1 MKNLVNNWILKT
13 APFLAPFPTA
23 YVIYGSLVE
32 TLQWDPWVAFI
43 AAAVIEMIGF
53 RSVGLLVE
61 IYQFNRTCSAV
72 ELRMRAPLWQP
83 ILTVVVYFLAVVSLT
98 ILLEIV
104 PTLAM
109 WSPVGFTVM
118 GLTGGWLAALTSD
131 QDEREKSRADLRKKA
146 QEAQELAR
154 KAKQEKKQG
163 KQLAQAS
170 PGLAGKTDKQDQQLA
185 QVAPASPD
193 KLHPQVARKA
203 DKLQAQDSKQP
214 VQDEALLAYWR
225 DNPQAS
231 DQQVADK
238 FGKSRQAIQQR
249 RDKLID
255 KGEIKMTPQGVEIIG
270 IAVGV
275 AEVTA

>member
-1 MKNLVNNWILKT
+1 MKNIVNNWILKT

-23 YVIYGSLVE
+23 YVIFGSLKVE
-32 TLQWDPWVAFI
+32 LGWEPWIAFI
-43 AAAVIEMIGF
+43 AASVIEMIGF

-72 ELRMRAPLWQP
+72 EVRLRAPLWQP
-83 ILTVVVYFLAVVSLT
+83 VLTVVVYFTAVLSLT

-104 PTLAM
+104 PTLSL
-109 WSPVGFTVM
+109 WSPVAFTVM

-146 QEAQELAR
+146 QEALELAR

-163 KQLAQAS
+163 KQVPQVAQAS
-170 PGLAGKTDKQDQQLA
+170 PDLAGKADKQDQQLA

-193 KLHPQVARKA
+193 LAGKV
-203 DKLQAQDSKQP
+203 DKQASKQP
-214 VQDEALLAYWR
+214 VQDAALLAYWQA
-225 DNPQAS
+225 NPQAS
-231 DQQVADK
+231 DQQVADY
-238 FGKSRQAIQQR
+238 FSKSRQAIQQR
-249 RDKLID
+249 RDKLVS
-255 KGEIKMTPQGVEIIG
+255 KGEIKVTSLGVQVVG
-270 IAVGV
+270 ISVSA

>member
-1 MKNLVNNWILKT
+1 
-13 APFLAPFPTA
+13 
-23 YVIYGSLVE
+23 
-32 TLQWDPWVAFI
+32 
-43 AAAVIEMIGF
+43 
-53 RSVGLLVE
+53 
-61 IYQFNRTCSAV
+61 
-72 ELRMRAPLWQP
+72 LWQP